1 MGLAAPGGGRRQRA
15 SWQSRRSQSPSSP
28 PPPPSNPRRAPAGG
42 YQNTIRGRGRAADL
56 ERAMRMSIESED
68 RRRQSVSG
76 QRSGHGAHGDSSPAR
91 GRSASVRVQDTRSA
105 HTHPALRSHDNVD
118 GAETTSEGSQGSG
131 IATVPPIPV
140 TGSVGRMG
148 RSLKEFGEFLS
159 RSGAQVLEDVGPAD
173 RITDLVLKPTPQ
185 PCTGKRIYVFGRL
198 QSRKLD
204 AQLCECVWR
213 NDQGKVVGH
222 GIGFRPTMDHV
233 GTALHVTVTTVNNV
247 QAHVSSMVV
256 CPDPRIA
263 GTALNFIQD
272 KKPMLFDV
280 QVISGSLQGKSNVGL
295 LINKQKIKIQVK
307 NKTIS
312 KQEWGESIRV
322 SCDFEHARVL
332 RLMVQGKVH
341 EFRFEDQK
349 HRDCAALMMRSHK
362 SLASLDEMQLL
373 APRRGPQTCLARLLR
388 AGSSQLEVMSYT
400 AEEIAVSPD
409 TLTRLPRMDV
419 ASMQLLVD
427 VLRTNTL
434 SMLSPKSREL
444 LCTIFSPHSVGSAGV
459 RCHQKL
465 YLIRALLQTYL

>member
-1 MGLAAPGGGRRQRA
+1 
-15 SWQSRRSQSPSSP
+15 
-28 PPPPSNPRRAPAGG
+28 
-42 YQNTIRGRGRAADL
+42 
-56 ERAMRMSIESED
+56 MRMSIESED
-68 RRRQSVSG
+68 RRRQSVSE
-76 QRSGHGAHGDSSPAR
+76 QRSGHGAHGDSTLPGAGLLTRQSPR
-91 GRSASVRVQDTRSA
+91 YKKR
-105 HTHPALRSHDNVD
+105 THPLLPFAATTTSTAPRLTAKVPR
-118 GAETTSEGSQGSG
+118 GAELRPSLQS
-131 IATVPPIPV
+131 PV

-362 SLASLDEMQLL
+362 SL
-373 APRRGPQTCLARLLR
+373 C
-388 AGSSQLEVMSYT
+388 
-400 AEEIAVSPD
+400 
-409 TLTRLPRMDV
+409 
-419 ASMQLLVD
+419 
-427 VLRTNTL
+427 
-434 SMLSPKSREL
+434 
-444 LCTIFSPHSVGSAGV
+444 
-459 RCHQKL
+459 
-465 YLIRALLQTYL
+465 